1 MILRHAILLKMP
13 NGMQQI
19 LTPNTLDDSQL
30 DSALAN
36 LKAQLQAQGI
46 NPKQLVVMT
55 DIELE
60 ENEYTI
66 EDIEKEVDNGN
77 DNNNNAT

>member
-1 MILRHAILLKMP
+1 MILKHAILLKMP
-13 NGMQQI
+13 NGMQQV

-46 NPKQLVVMT
+46 NPRQLVVLT

-60 ENEYTI
+60 ENEYEIT
-66 EDIEKEVDNGN
+66 EV
-77 DNNNNAT
+77 

>member
-1 MILRHAILLKMP
+1 MILRHAILLNTPM
-13 NGMQQI
+13 GQQI

-30 DSALAN
+30 DAALAN
-36 LKAQLQAQGI
+36 IKAQLQAQGI

>member
-19 LTPNTLDDSQL
+19 LTPNVLDDNQL
-30 DSALAN
+30 DLALAN

-46 NPKQLVVMT
+46 DPKQLVVLT

-60 ENEYTI
+60 ENEYEIT
-66 EDIEKEVDNGN
+66 EV
-77 DNNNNAT
+77 

>member
-1 MILRHAILLKMP
+1 MILRHAILLKTPM
-13 NGMQQI
+13 GQQI

-30 DSALAN
+30 DAALAN

-46 NPKQLVVMT
+46 NPEQLVVLT

-60 ENEYTI
+60 EGEYEIT
-66 EDIEKEVDNGN
+66 EV
-77 DNNNNAT
+77 

>member
-13 NGMQQI
+13 NGMQQV
-19 LTPNTLDDSQL
+19 LTPNTIDDSQL
-30 DSALAN
+30 DAVLDN

-46 NPKQLVVMT
+46 DPKQLVIMT

-60 ENEYTI
+60 EGEYEIT
-66 EDIEKEVDNGN
+66 EV
-77 DNNNNAT
+77 